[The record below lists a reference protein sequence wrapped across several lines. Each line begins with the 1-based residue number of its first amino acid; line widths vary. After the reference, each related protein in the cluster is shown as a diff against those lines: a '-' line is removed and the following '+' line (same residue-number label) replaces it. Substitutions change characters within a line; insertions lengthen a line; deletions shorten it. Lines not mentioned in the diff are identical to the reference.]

1 MQGRCARGRKR
12 CRKAARL
19 DFIVKATRSGVTL
32 FSDTL
37 RAHAKASEGKGRLEA
52 IASLVKSM
60 AGILVRPDAFDTERE
75 AINVRNG
82 TIRIV
87 AEGNVPAI
95 RLFPHR
101 REDLITKMAEVDYEP
116 AATCPDYDRFF
127 ERIMPDAAD
136 RRFLHQWFG
145 LSATGDISHHKMAF
159 FWGKGRN
166 GKSTLVDTIA
176 TIYGDYAMTIG
187 FDTFLDQANK
197 KKGSDATPDLARLPG
212 VRFLR
217 ASEPEKGAK
226 LAEGLIKEVTG
237 GERIQAR
244 HLNKGFFEFLP
255 SFKFTGQG
263 NYRPK
268 ISGHDDGIWSRV
280 RLVPFTV
287 RIPDSEIDRKLPEKL
302 RAERSGIFNR
312 MMAGLID
319 LKMHGLL
326 ESANIKQ
333 ATEKYREASDALGRF
348 LRDCTADKPA
358 ARTKSSELFALFTAW
373 AKASGTGEWTPQGFA
388 KAMEDRGYERK
399 TSNGVWWL
407 DIEMIADIGAI
418 EGGRFGG
425 NPSPPDGMSDAVS
438 SGWNEGGEDDFVPGF
453 D

>member
-1 MQGRCARGRKR
+1 
-12 CRKAARL
+12 
-19 DFIVKATRSGVTL
+19 
-32 FSDTL
+32 
-37 RAHAKASEGKGRLEA
+37 
-52 IASLVKSM
+52 
-60 AGILVRPDAFDTERE
+60 
-75 AINVRNG
+75 
-82 TIRIV
+82 
-87 AEGNVPAI
+87 
-95 RLFPHR
+95 
-101 REDLITKMAEVDYEP
+101 
-116 AATCPDYDRFF
+116 
-127 ERIMPDAAD
+127 
-136 RRFLHQWFG
+136 
-145 LSATGDISHHKMAF
+145 
-159 FWGKGRN
+159 
-166 GKSTLVDTIA
+166 
-176 TIYGDYAMTIG
+176 
-187 FDTFLDQANK
+187 
-197 KKGSDATPDLARLPG
+197 
-212 VRFLR
+212 
-217 ASEPEKGAK
+217 
-226 LAEGLIKEVTG
+226 
-237 GERIQAR
+237 
-244 HLNKGFFEFLP
+244 
-255 SFKFTGQG
+255 
-263 NYRPK
+263 
-268 ISGHDDGIWSRV
+268 
-280 RLVPFTV
+280 
-287 RIPDSEIDRKLPEKL
+287 
-302 RAERSGIFNR
+302 